1 MVGAVGGGPRSC
13 REIHPDRIMQPW
25 VGVVQEK
32 ITNPVF
38 IIFHLRDGSDTYCP
52 SEFTFFDWRAS
63 TPGGAPFLSAWAVA
77 TEKLDARPLAKETE
91 VALWS
96 PRRRRNIEIAPK
108 TANGWQR
115 TPPMPK
121 SGGRCFTSPSAGG
134 ILLSKPTLAIRRPM
148 RRTGPEKGTR

>member
-25 VGVVQEK
+25 VGEVHKK

-38 IIFHLRDGSDTYCP
+38 IIFHLRDGSDTDCP

-96 PRRRRNIEIAPK
+96 PRRRMNIEIAPK

-134 ILLSKPTLAIRRPM
+134 ILLSKPTLAIRPPM